1 MNMLTAKPNP
11 ELRASGSTGEGAV
24 GRTGQIGANAS
35 IRWWTGLLLLSQ
47 VICASAA
54 NFLPL
59 GTEYAV
65 LGAKK
70 GAQESPSVA
79 LGAARGAIVWH
90 DNQMDSEGLGIGMQW
105 LSQSFSGAF
114 GSFRVNVTE
123 AGNQERPKVAMT
135 ADEGAVVVWQGGS
148 EVDKDIFLRI
158 ISADGSFTSD
168 EIRVNTFT
176 GLLQIDPDVSV
187 LADGSIVVVWSSFYQ
202 DGSYQG
208 VYAQRFTSNGVK
220 IGSEF
225 QVNQNTVNNQRNA
238 SVVGLPAGGFVVAWV
253 SEKQSQLVTNPS
265 LTPTDGGVWVQQV
278 INKIEITAR
287 HYDAQGAPVGNEFR
301 VDNGNQVCSSPDL
314 CVREDGGFSLVWNQN
329 VAGENW
335 DIYSRSYD
343 SAAQPLGAAFLVNVV
358 TDGKQYHPQAVA
370 AGNQLLVVWTS
381 VQTTSYWD
389 DVKGRMIGLI
399 DAGSELEFPVNTQV
413 LSIQNQPALAV
424 NRAGQ
429 ALVVWNTFVG
439 GENSGDLRAQRYNST
454 QPLPAGPAPVVSGSD
469 STSVTVSWSALTG
482 LGVNA
487 YFVYL
492 NGSSTAVQVSA
503 GTTQTIIS
511 GLQPATDYTCQ
522 IAYRLTDGRVSPLSV
537 PATGRTWGVDSN
549 VDGIPDEW
557 QIANWGS
564 TVSKWGVPGE
574 DSDGDGLSNYQ
585 EFLAG
590 TNPRDAESA
599 LKTQVQTV
607 QGALYFKW
615 NTVPGKVYQIQY
627 SPDFQAWTNVGDQRM
642 AVAGED
648 SVFVE
653 QSAGIGFY
661 RIVLVR

>member
-1 MNMLTAKPNP
+1 M
-11 ELRASGSTGEGAV
+11 
-24 GRTGQIGANAS
+24 GRTGQIGAITT

-47 VICASAA
+47 VLCASAA
-54 NFLPL
+54 NFVPL
-59 GTEYAV
+59 GQEYAV

-79 LGAARGAIVWH
+79 LGASRGAIVWH
-90 DNQMDSEGLGIGMQW
+90 DNQMDSDGLGIGMQW
-105 LSQSFSGAF
+105 LNQSFSGAF
-114 GSFRVNVTE
+114 GSFKVNVTE
-123 AGNQERPKVAMT
+123 VGNQERAKVAMT
-135 ADEGAVVVWQGGS
+135 ADDSAVVVWQGGS

-168 EIRVNTFT
+168 EIKVNTFT
-176 GLLQIDPDVSV
+176 ALLQIDPDVAV
-187 LADGSIVVVWSSFYQ
+187 LADGSIIVVWSSFYQ
-202 DGSYQG
+202 DGSFQG
-208 VYAQRFTSNGVK
+208 VYGQRFTSNGVR
-220 IGSEF
+220 IGTEF
-225 QVNQNTVNNQRNA
+225 QVNQNTVNNQRNS
-238 SVVGLPAGGFVVAWV
+238 SVIGLPGGGFVVAWV
-253 SEKQSQLVTNPS
+253 SERQTQVVSNPS
-265 LTPTDGGVWVQQV
+265 LTPVDGGVWVQQV
-278 INKIEITAR
+278 VNRIEIIAR
-287 HYDAQGAPVGNEFR
+287 RYDALGAPAGNEFQ
-301 VDNGNQVCSSPDL
+301 VDNGNQICSSPDL
-314 CVREDGGFSLVWNQN
+314 CVREDGGISVVWNQN
-329 VAGENW
+329 VGGEDW
-335 DIYSRSYD
+335 DIYTRSYN
-343 SAAQPLGAAFLVNVV
+343 SALQPLGAAFLVNVT

-389 DVKGRMIGLI
+389 DIKGRLVGLTE
-399 DAGSELEFPVNTQV
+399 AGPEIEFPVNTQV

-439 GENSGDLRAQRYNST
+439 GENSGDLRAQRYNSN
-454 QPLPAGPAPVVSGSD
+454 QPLPAGPTPVVNGRD
-469 STSVTVSWSALTG
+469 STSVVVSWSSLSG

-487 YFVYL
+487 YFVYV
-492 NGSSTAVQVSA
+492 NGSSTPVQVSA

-511 GLQPATDYTCQ
+511 GLQPATDYSCQ
-522 IAYRLTDGRVSPLSV
+522 IAYRLADGRISPLSA
-537 PATGRTWGVDSN
+537 PGTGRTWGVDSN
-549 VDGIPDEW
+549 TDGIPDEW
-557 QIANWGS
+557 QIANWG
-564 TVSKWGVPGE
+564 TTASKWGSPAD
-574 DSDGDGLSNYQ
+574 DSDGDGLTNYQ

-590 TNPRDAESA
+590 TDPRDASSA

-607 QGALYFKW
+607 QGAMYFKW

-627 SPDFQAWTNVGDQRM
+627 SPDFQSWINVGDQRM